1 MKKYT
6 QQVIEQFCRIISGDK
21 IKELM
26 NSQCGEDLILSV
38 IGKHGRLTPSEI
50 CEICHTSSAHTAKT
64 LSQLRQK
71 GMIKREINE
80 EDRRKATVFL
90 TEEGIR
96 RAQEVME
103 SRLEV
108 VSSLLEKLDE
118 DEQKVLLRLF
128 SKISGDEVIR

>member
-1 MKKYT
+1 MEKYT

-21 IKELM
+21 IKELI

-38 IGKHGRLTPSEI
+38 IGKYGQLTPSAI

-64 LSQLRQK
+64 LSQLKQK

-90 TEEGIR
+90 TEKGIK
-96 RAQEVME
+96 RADEVMQ
-103 SRLEV
+103 SRLEA
-108 VSSLLEKLDE
+108 VSSLLQRLDE
-118 DEQKVLLRLF
+118 NEQKELLRLF
-128 SKISGDEVIR
+128 SKISSDEVNR